1 MAYSTNANIQSEFKN
16 LTYTSNGITSAE
28 VDGFIEQED
37 AFIDGIIGRKYVVP
51 ATGTYTLRILKTI
64 SIQLV
69 VSRIKR
75 ILAVKTGRPELDQDS
90 SSNLFAMAK
99 TKLDDIAEGRLILS
113 DATLA
118 EANDGVDSFA
128 VSDDIKHI
136 FKRDEQQW

>member
-1 MAYSTNANIQSEFKN
+1 MAYSTNSDIQSEFKN
-16 LTYTSNGITSAE
+16 LTYTSGGISSSE
-28 VDGFIEQED
+28 VDNFILEED
-37 AFIDGIIGRKYVVP
+37 AFIDGIVGRKYETPV
-51 ATGTYTLRILKTI
+51 TGTYSLRILKTI

-118 EANDGVDSFA
+118 RSSDGVDSFA

-136 FKRDEQQW
+136 FKRDQDQW

>member
-1 MAYSTNANIQSEFKN
+1 MAYSTNSDIQSEFKS
-16 LTYTSNGITSAE
+16 LTYNSNGITSAE

-37 AFIDGIIGRKYVVP
+37 AFIDGIVGRKYETP
-51 ATGTYTLRILKTI
+51 ITGTYALRIMKTI
-64 SIQLV
+64 SVQLV
-69 VSRIKR
+69 ASRVKR
-75 ILAVKTGRPELDQDS
+75 ILAVKTGIASTDQDS
-90 SSNLFAMAK
+90 MGDLFQMAK

-118 EANDGVDSFA
+118 RASDGVDSFA